1 MTAMRTSTSLPTGII
16 LGLKQLTRKPPLF
29 TFRPM
34 TLSGRHAL
42 VTGGSRGI
50 GLAIVRAL
58 AAAGASVTAL
68 GRDPAR
74 LSATCADGFVVADV
88 TDAAGL
94 MAAMDTAQQARGP
107 LDILVN
113 NAGGAESAPLTRSDD
128 AMFLRMWEL
137 NVMSA
142 VRATRHVLPGMAQ
155 RGAGRIVN
163 VASTAGVKG
172 YAYVSAY
179 VAAKHALV
187 GFTRAAALEVA
198 TRGVTVNAV
207 CPGFTDT
214 DLLAGS
220 LDRAAGT
227 TGRPREQVAAE
238 FLRHNPQQR
247 FVTPEEVAAAVVYLC
262 APQAGAVTGHA
273 LAIAGGEI

>member
-1 MTAMRTSTSLPTGII
+1 
-16 LGLKQLTRKPPLF
+16 
-29 TFRPM
+29 M

-113 NAGGAESAPLTRSDD
+113 NAGGAESAPLARSDD
-128 AMFLRMWEL
+128 ALFQRMWEL

-142 VRATRHVLPGMAQ
+142 VRATRHVLPGMVQ

-163 VASTAGVKG
+163 VASTAGLKG

-227 TGRPREQVAAE
+227 TRRPREQVTAE

-247 FVTPEEVAAAVVYLC
+247 FVKPEEVAAAVVYLC
-262 APQAGAVTGHA
+262 APEAGAVTGHA